1 MSFDGL
7 WWGDLFMNFKE
18 TRCSNQNLRLYQE
31 RLFPFL
37 ALIVSTCIITSSLI
51 HEVIT
56 LIEKLFKFWERHLSI
71 QIAYLIKKG
80 FWKHVMQAMVHGYER
95 KGIHKLKKVFEG
107 FKDLGSTSTIHQF
120 SFSCCLCR
128 ESGI

>member
-37 ALIVSTCIITSSLI
+37 APIVSTCIITSSLI
-51 HEVIT
+51 HEVTT
-56 LIEKLFKFWERHLSI
+56 LMEKLFKFWERYLSV

-80 FWKHVMQAMVHGYER
+80 FWKHVMQAMVHGYEK
-95 KGIHKLKKVFEG
+95 KGNSQAQKCVWG
-107 FKDLGSTSTIHQF
+107 FQRPRININYSSILFLLLS
-120 SFSCCLCR
+120 L
-128 ESGI
+128 

>member
-1 MSFDGL
+1 
-7 WWGDLFMNFKE
+7 
-18 TRCSNQNLRLYQE
+18 
-31 RLFPFL
+31 
-37 ALIVSTCIITSSLI
+37 
-51 HEVIT
+51 
-56 LIEKLFKFWERHLSI
+56 
-71 QIAYLIKKG
+71 
-80 FWKHVMQAMVHGYER
+80 MQAMVHGYER